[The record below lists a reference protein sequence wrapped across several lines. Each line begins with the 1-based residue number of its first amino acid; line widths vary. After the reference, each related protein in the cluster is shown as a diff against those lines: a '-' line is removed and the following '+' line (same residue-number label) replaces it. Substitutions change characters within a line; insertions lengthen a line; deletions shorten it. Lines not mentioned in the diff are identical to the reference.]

1 MTLTAP
7 AQPRKDGAPP
17 DRGRRTLGASA
28 RRSMWATAAAMLL
41 PAVIALALLRLWPSI
56 SAIAASL
63 RPEDGRPVWYTF
75 ERLFADPTFIGSLKV
90 TLLFGVIINPLQ
102 IALALWL
109 AVTLSKRVPA
119 AGLWRTLILL
129 PVAVPQT
136 VSAIVWSVAFRP
148 EGPLNGVAN
157 ALGLP
162 SIPFLTSPDTA
173 MFSIIVVCSW
183 VGVGY
188 WMTFLV
194 AGVKDIPRS
203 LYEAAA
209 IDGAG
214 AWNTFRHITLPG
226 LRRPLMFVLVADTV
240 SNFLVF
246 APVQILT
253 QGGPE
258 GSTDLIMNQV
268 FERAYVTGDTATASA
283 GTVVL
288 IAIVLAVVVV
298 QFRLLPGKD

>member
-1 MTLTAP
+1 MTSKTP
-7 AQPRKDGAPP
+7 AR
-17 DRGRRTLGASA
+17 SA
-28 RRSMWATAAAMLL
+28 RRSMWTTAALMLL
-41 PAVIALALLRLWPSI
+41 PAILALALLRLWPSI
-56 SAIAASL
+56 SAIVTSL
-63 RPEDGRPVWYTF
+63 QPPGGRPVWYTF
-75 ERLFADPTFIGSLKV
+75 ARLFGDATFLNSLKV
-90 TLLFGVIINPLQ
+90 TLLFSVIVNPLQ

-119 AGLWRTLILL
+119 VGLWRTLILL

-136 VSAIVWSVAFRP
+136 VSAIVWAVAFRP
-148 EGPLNGVAN
+148 EGPLNAVAN
-157 ALGLP
+157 AVGLP
-162 SIPFLTSPDTA
+162 SVPFLISPRTA
-173 MFSIIVVCSW
+173 LLSIVVVCSW

-194 AGVKDIPRS
+194 AGIKDIPRS
-203 LYEAAA
+203 LYEAASM
-209 IDGAG
+209 DGAG
-214 AWNTFRHITLPG
+214 PWRSFRYVTLPG

-253 QGGPE
+253 QGGPQ

-268 FERAYVTGDTATASA
+268 FERAYVTGDMATASA

-288 IAIVLAVVVV
+288 IAIVLAVVTL
-298 QFRLLPGKD
+298 QFKLLPGKD

>member
-1 MTLTAP
+1 MTSKPP
-7 AQPRKDGAPP
+7 AR
-17 DRGRRTLGASA
+17 SA
-28 RRSMWATAAAMLL
+28 RRSMWTTAAFMLL
-41 PAVIALALLRLWPSI
+41 PAIIALALLRLWPSI
-56 SAIAASL
+56 SAIVTSL
-63 RPEDGRPVWYTF
+63 EPPENRPFWYTF
-75 ERLFADPTFIGSLKV
+75 SRLFADATFLNSLKV
-90 TLLFGVIINPLQ
+90 TLLFSVIVNPLQ

-119 AGLWRTLILL
+119 VGLWRTLILL

-136 VSAIVWSVAFRP
+136 VSAIVWAVAFRP
-148 EGPLNGVAN
+148 EGPLNAVAN

-162 SIPFLTSPDTA
+162 SVPFLISPRTA
-173 MFSIIVVCSW
+173 LLSIIVVCSW

-194 AGVKDIPRS
+194 AGIKDIPKS
-203 LYEAAA
+203 LYEAAG

-214 AWNTFRHITLPG
+214 PWRSFRYVTLPG

-253 QGGPE
+253 QGGPQ

-268 FERAYVTGDTATASA
+268 FERAYVTGDMATASA

-288 IAIVLAVVVV
+288 IAIVLAVVTL

>member
-1 MTLTAP
+1 MTSKT
-7 AQPRKDGAPP
+7 R
-17 DRGRRTLGASA
+17 SA
-28 RRSMWATAAAMLL
+28 RRSMWTTAAIMLL
-41 PAVIALALLRLWPSI
+41 PAIVALALLRLWPSI
-56 SAIAASL
+56 SAIVGSL
-63 RPEDGRPVWYTF
+63 QPQGDRPVWYTF
-75 ERLFADPTFIGSLKV
+75 ARLFADPTFLNSLKV
-90 TLLFGVIINPLQ
+90 TLLFSVIVNPLQ

-119 AGLWRTLILL
+119 VGLWRTLILL

-136 VSAIVWSVAFRP
+136 VSAIVWAVALRP
-148 EGPLNGVAN
+148 EGPLNAVAN
-157 ALGLP
+157 AVGLP
-162 SIPFLTSPDTA
+162 SVPFLISPSTA
-173 MFSIIVVCSW
+173 LLSIVVVCSW

-194 AGVKDIPRS
+194 AGIKDIPKS
-203 LYEAAA
+203 LYEAAS

-214 AWNTFRHITLPG
+214 PWRSFRYVTLPG

-253 QGGPE
+253 QGGPQ

-268 FERAYVTGDTATASA
+268 FERAYVTGDMATASA

-288 IAIVLAVVVV
+288 IAIVLAVVTL

>member
-1 MTLTAP
+1 M
-7 AQPRKDGAPP
+7 R
-17 DRGRRTLGASA
+17 SA
-28 RRSMWATAAAMLL
+28 RRSMWTTAAVMLL
-41 PAVIALALLRLWPSI
+41 PAIIALALLRLWPSI
-56 SAIAASL
+56 SAIVSSL
-63 RPEDGRPVWYTF
+63 QPPDGRPVWHTF
-75 ERLFADPTFIGSLKV
+75 TRLFADATFLNSLKV
-90 TLLFGVIINPLQ
+90 TLLFSVIVNPLQ

-119 AGLWRTLILL
+119 VGLWRTLILL

-136 VSAIVWSVAFRP
+136 VSAIVWAVALRP

-162 SIPFLTSPDTA
+162 SIPFLISPSTA
-173 MFSIIVVCSW
+173 LLSIIVVCSW

-194 AGVKDIPRS
+194 AGIKDIPVS
-203 LYEAAA
+203 LYEAAS

-214 AWNTFRHITLPG
+214 SWRTFLNITLPG

-253 QGGPE
+253 QGGPQ

-268 FERAYVTGDTATASA
+268 FERAYVTGDMAAASA

-288 IAIVLAVVVV
+288 IAIVLAVVTL